1 MKKSKKGLYNV
12 VYNGKNAV
20 LIKKDLSRIDDALQ
34 NTLSFQKGYHNAAKD
49 KGKGAEHIKMHL
61 KEDEEGFITQSEL
74 LNLGKSVREY
84 LAEFKEPF
92 IDKNGARIYEWFD
105 ENGVK
110 FRLVVDNPKGSGT
123 SSPSLPL
130 SDDDIITYFS
140 DRFSDKGIKFY
151 NSKVDSAYE
160 SFFSNKVETARKE
173 LDKLDNAFSQLHNA
187 PFYKD
192 IDIYEISYKMPLR
205 YLYDK
210 AKSRNSIAKEILEN
224 FSTGFEGRGYSG
236 YSMSN
241 NAVAAYE
248 NGHKP
253 ISKFTKEDADELSD
267 LFAEKWSVK
276 EIKDLVKNYGE
287 VGYHHTSKFYNTTNF
302 YSIAQAFRNI
312 AEYEEDYLKKLIKN
326 IPAPEQSKK
335 DIDDFLSYV
344 KKQDELREQL
354 DKEIY
359 QKRKEFFEI
368 ESPLVRHK
376 YIKQRDEQLKIEK
389 ERELKRAAYL
399 KAFEAK
405 KPLAQNFMEYLEK
418 IGWYQNP
425 EKHALNKE
433 RYLNDEL
440 EKAFQIY
447 EWLNDKTYLKSL
459 DELKAAGF
467 SGTQRYHLGRLK
479 HFEKDLKA
487 YFDDE
492 RG

>member
-1 MKKSKKGLYNV
+1 M

>member
-1 MKKSKKGLYNV
+1 
-12 VYNGKNAV
+12 
-20 LIKKDLSRIDDALQ
+20 RIDDALQ